1 MDAIAGLVG
10 RQLPGGRFTLEGYED
25 WMIRDVVLDTS
36 GPGAHL
42 HPLSIFAAL
51 QRSIG
56 MTLADFFQLC
66 GAHADEGPMLGDT
79 SIEIL
84 SPLLIGREYTVRATI
99 TDAQRKVG
107 RKAGT
112 IDIVHL
118 TIEGLDPSPQVVAR
132 VVNSYIFR
140 RTETP

>member
-1 MDAIAGLVG
+1 MEAIAGLIG
-10 RQLPGGRFTLEGYED
+10 RELPGGRFTLEGYED
-25 WMIRDVVLDTS
+25 WMMRDVVLDTP
-36 GPGAHL
+36 GPEAHL
-42 HPLSIFAAL
+42 HPLSVFAAL

-79 SIEIL
+79 TIEIL
-84 SPLLIGREYTVRATI
+84 TPLLIDREYTVRATI

-107 RKAGT
+107 RTAGT

-118 TIEGLDPSPQVVAR
+118 TMEGLDPSEHVVAR

-140 RTETP
+140 RSEAP